1 MKHARCHTEKGER
14 EKIDKR
20 AKKVVFLSLYGFQ
33 VRAHNGL
40 NNSSLISNRDRF
52 VGGAATTAQPP
63 RNRPSIRL
71 RKRVQGDG
79 ILHGVEPHTVSGG
92 DRLSDEQ
99 KANINHCAAR
109 ARRRWP
115 EAAAA
120 NIARG
125 IQ

>member
-1 MKHARCHTEKGER
+1 MLRSTYRGTLSQCHGFLLTHARCNRENGEG

-79 ILHGVEPHTVSGG
+79 ILHGAEPRTVGSG
-92 DRLSDEQ
+92 DRLSDE
-99 KANINHCAAR
+99 
-109 ARRRWP
+109 
-115 EAAAA
+115 
-120 NIARG
+120 
-125 IQ
+125 